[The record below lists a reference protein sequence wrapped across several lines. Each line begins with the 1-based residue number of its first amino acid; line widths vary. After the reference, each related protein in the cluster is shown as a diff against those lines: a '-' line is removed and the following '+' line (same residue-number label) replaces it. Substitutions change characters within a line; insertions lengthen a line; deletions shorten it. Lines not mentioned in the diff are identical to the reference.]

1 MGGFLSAIL
10 GGSNPVL
17 GGAINNAG
25 NVSGYGTTTGMGDTS
40 TASNFLNQLIGG
52 DSSQIARL
60 LAPQIGQM
68 AGAANQQIQTQG
80 EFGNRSGGVNA
91 ANQNLIDQTRG
102 NVNNAIAGLTGSAVG
117 QLGQMGQ
124 NLLNTGLNANEQQ
137 ANLSQEQL
145 QNQQQSLGGQFLS
158 GLVGAGGKALG
169 TIGTGWL
176 GTLPGLKNF
185 I

>member
-1 MGGFLSAIL
+1 MGGFLSSIFT
-10 GGSNPVL
+10 GGNPTL
-17 GGAINNAG
+17 GGAINTAG

-40 TASNFLNQLIGG
+40 TASSFLNQLIGG

-124 NLLNTGLNANEQQ
+124 NLLNTGLSA
-137 ANLSQEQL
+137 
-145 QNQQQSLGGQFLS
+145 NQQQAGLSQQQMENQKNSLLGNIIGGTAGNFGTYLS
-158 GLVGAGGKALG
+158 GLGSGM
-169 TIGTGWL
+169 IG
-176 GTLPGLKNF
+176 F
-185 I
+185 